1 MATNQTTNYQLNQW
15 ESTDAVQRVDFNADN
30 AKVDAALET
39 LSDQIVQKANQ
50 STLNTVISA
59 VNQKADASVVTALS
73 STVAGHTS
81 QLAQKGNCQMVVT
94 SYTGSGDYG
103 EDSKNS
109 LTFDVTPWL
118 ILITDQT
125 NGTIMTAAHG
135 QPRSW
140 ARASGAVWNM
150 FTWSGNKVSW
160 YSTSDE
166 SQMNLKGVVYQ
177 VIMLSK
183 TD

>member
-1 MATNQTTNYQLNQW
+1 
-15 ESTDAVQRVDFNADN
+15 
-30 AKVDAALET
+30 
-39 LSDQIVQKANQ
+39 
-50 STLNTVISA
+50 
-59 VNQKADASVVTALS
+59 
-73 STVAGHTS
+73 
-81 QLAQKGNCQMVVT
+81 MVVT